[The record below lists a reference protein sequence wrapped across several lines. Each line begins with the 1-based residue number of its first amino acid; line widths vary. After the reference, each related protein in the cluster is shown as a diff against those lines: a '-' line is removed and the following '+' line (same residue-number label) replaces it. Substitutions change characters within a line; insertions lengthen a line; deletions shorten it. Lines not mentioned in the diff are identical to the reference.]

1 MDSYDPRAGLMAAHG
16 PIAYSQG
23 KHLQGM
29 IDQTLGAFQDEH
41 DSRVAQNRE
50 MRRME
55 HETQMEAMRQD
66 TILKQ
71 LQAAQEEK
79 KKDRIQQ
86 ALLSG
91 RPVTK
96 RRVNGQWVY
105 DDV

>member
-1 MDSYDPRAGLMAAHG
+1 
-16 PIAYSQG
+16 
-23 KHLQGM
+23 M

-50 MRRME
+50 QRRME
-55 HETQMEAMRQD
+55 HELQLEAMRQE

-91 RPVTK
+91 QPVTK
-96 RRVNGQWVY
+96 RRINGQWVH